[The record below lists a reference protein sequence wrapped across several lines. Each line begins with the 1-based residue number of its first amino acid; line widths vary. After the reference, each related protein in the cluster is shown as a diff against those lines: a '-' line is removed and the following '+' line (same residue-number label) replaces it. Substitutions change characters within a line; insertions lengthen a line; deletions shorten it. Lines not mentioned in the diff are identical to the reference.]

1 VSELEALKTVT
12 AFGFFTDDVENGVDK
27 FSAFSVV
34 TLGPVVASAGL
45 AENKVV
51 GTEELSVHAGADG
64 IHGAGLEIQENGS
77 WNVLAFV
84 CVIVVDIDSLQLEFR
99 LAIVGTSG
107 VDSMLIRNNFPKLC
121 SNLVSA
127 LSSLNVNDLPHF
139 DLVLKKNI
147 PTAKKIHKKLTYFFL
162 DVKNLKNFFF

>member
-1 VSELEALKTVT
+1 MSELEALKTVT

-64 IHGAGLEIQENGS
+64 IHSAGLEIQENGS
-77 WNVLAFV
+77 WNVLAF
-84 CVIVVDIDSLQLEFR
+84 
-99 LAIVGTSG
+99 
-107 VDSMLIRNNFPKLC
+107 
-121 SNLVSA
+121 
-127 LSSLNVNDLPHF
+127 
-139 DLVLKKNI
+139 
-147 PTAKKIHKKLTYFFL
+147 
-162 DVKNLKNFFF
+162 